1 MNFLGLSGGC
11 WGELGGTRCK
21 RKWKEVISW
30 TTLRKRHFVF
40 QNERVFNKK
49 GGHIRL
55 EQDTITP
62 TKKEKY
68 DPSCKVILVCV
79 GLFFEYEQNLVP
91 TNYNNYNW

>member
-40 QNERVFNKK
+40 QNERDFNKK

-68 DPSCKVILVCV
+68 GPSCKVILVC
-79 GLFFEYEQNLVP
+79 GSLFWIWAKSCFSQL
-91 TNYNNYNW
+91 